1 MGTMNIRLCPRPS
14 PTNERGFTLIEVLAV
29 VALLA
34 ILLTLSA
41 PALRTYWFTQSLHSA
56 TDEAV
61 SLLRRLQARVTSE
74 SHPLVYGARFRKGSS
89 DYALILYDPR
99 AIAPAPA
106 CTQDG
111 GTRAFNTGVFNAT
124 VRVSA
129 TTTAVPDSSEA
140 AACRAQ
146 LPGVTTNDVFVFF
159 YARGTA
165 TPGTI
170 RLEQPNLDR
179 GENVTI
185 SGLTGRV
192 ERT

>member
-1 MGTMNIRLCPRPS
+1 MSIHRSARPCS
-14 PTNERGFTLIEVLAV
+14 TDERGFTLIEVFAV
-29 VALLA
+29 LALLA
-34 ILLTLSA
+34 ILVGLAA
-41 PALRTYWFTQSLHSA
+41 PALRTYWFTQSLDSA

-61 SLLRRLQARVTSE
+61 SQLRRLQARVTSE

-99 AIAPAPA
+99 AVAPAPA

-111 GTRAFNTGVFNAT
+111 ATRAFNTGVFNAT
-124 VRVSA
+124 VRISA
-129 TTTAVPDSSEA
+129 TTTAVPDSPEA
-140 AACRAQ
+140 AACRTQ
-146 LPGVTTNDVFVFF
+146 LPGVITDDVFVFF

-170 RLEQPNLDR
+170 RLEQPSLGR
-179 GENVTI
+179 GENITI